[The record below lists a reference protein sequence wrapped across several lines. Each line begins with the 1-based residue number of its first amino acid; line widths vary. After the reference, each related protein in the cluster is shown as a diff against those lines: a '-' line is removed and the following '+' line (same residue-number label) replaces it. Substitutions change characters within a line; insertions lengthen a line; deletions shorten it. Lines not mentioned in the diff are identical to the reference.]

1 MSAAESVY
9 VWTDA
14 FGQLRLV
21 GRATVLPTG
30 VANRIAGEFSYA
42 ESYLAAEAGYSLD
55 PVHLIRSAA
64 RIPYETRSGLPA
76 VLLDAGPD
84 DWGQRVLAELPRP
97 PRTPIETLLAGRGI
111 GVGALLFS
119 LSRDSVKPRD
129 PVLSFEDLAAASTAV
144 ARIERR
150 QPLSQNALRMLAAGA
165 TLGGARPKVPVS
177 DGKLSWIAKFASERD
192 AVNQPLIEHV
202 SLKLAKR
209 AGLTVAESKLHRIGG
224 RDVLLVRRFDVKA
237 AQRTPYLSMFAAI
250 VNGEPLNERR
260 AQLDYGYP
268 GMASFITR
276 FGGEPSKDRTELFR
290 RACFNLMLGHVD
302 DHDHNHGFLLPVARD
317 NGWRL
322 APAFD
327 VAPSNG
333 EALSLAKVPAVQAIG
348 LGTAGRERSLA
359 NLFSALGD
367 YALTHDEAVL
377 IYRKTL
383 RVVRQWRALFS
394 EQGVTQRD
402 LKRMAHRVLA
412 EGVGWDDIPPPAA
425 KRAAVRRKAS

>member
-1 MSAAESVY
+1 MSSPQSVY

-14 FGQLRLV
+14 FQQQSLV
-21 GRATVLPTG
+21 GRVTVIPTG
-30 VANRIAGEFSYA
+30 VSGRSAGEFVYA
-42 ESYLAAEAGYSLD
+42 ESYLAADGGYSLD
-55 PVHLIRSAA
+55 PIHLVRDAG
-64 RIPYETRSGLPA
+64 RIAYETRSGLPA

-97 PRTPIETLLAGRGI
+97 PQTPIETLLAGRGI

-129 PVLSFEDLAAASTAV
+129 PALALEELEAAFTAV
-144 ARIERR
+144 VRIERR

-165 TLGGARPKVPVS
+165 TLGGARPKVPVA
-177 DGKLSWIAKFASERD
+177 DAAASWIAKFPSERD
-192 AVNQPLIEHV
+192 AVDQPLIEHA

-209 AGLTVAESKLHRIGG
+209 AGITVAESQLQRIGK
-224 RDVLLVRRFDVKA
+224 RQVLLVRRFDVP
-237 AQRTPYLSMFAAI
+237 RTGRLPYLSMFAAI

-268 GMASFITR
+268 GMAAFITR
-276 FGGEPSKDRTELFR
+276 FGGEPLKDRTELFR
-290 RACFNLMLGHVD
+290 RAAFNLMLGHVD
-302 DHDHNHGFLLPVARD
+302 DHDHNHGFLLHTARD
-317 NGWRL
+317 NAWRL

-333 EALSLAKVPAVQAIG
+333 EALSLAKVPQVQAIG
-348 LGTAGRERSLA
+348 LGVAGRERSLV

-367 YALTHDEAVL
+367 YALTHEEAVT

-383 RVVRQWRALFS
+383 RTVRRWQAFFA
-394 EQGVTQRD
+394 EEHGVTQRD

-412 EGVGWDDIPPPAA
+412 EDIDWEAIPLPAA
-425 KRAAVRRKAS
+425 KRSTKKR